1 MTRTMAN
8 ECNKVCVG
16 VGVVV
21 GVGEYVGVC
30 VCVYHKRQQS
40 SL

>member
-1 MTRTMAN
+1 MAN

-16 VGVVV
+16 VDVVV
-21 GVGEYVGVC
+21 GVGVYVGVC